1 MSRIGKKPVSIP
13 QGVEVFIKD
22 KEVKVKGP
30 KGELSQI
37 VPPCCSVV
45 FQDGQIVVNRL
56 KDDKQS
62 RALHGTIRSLIFN
75 MVKGVSEG
83 YEKELK
89 IVGMG
94 YRARWDK
101 GKLILSLGFSHP
113 VEYTPPQGITI
124 QTPDPTT
131 IKVSGCDKQ
140 KVGEV
145 TAEIRSF
152 KKPEP
157 YKGKGIRYKD
167 EVVKLKVGKAALGS
181 KG

>member
-1 MSRIGKKPVSIP
+1 MSRIGKKPVPVP
-13 QGVEVFIKD
+13 QGVEVSF
-22 KEVKVKGP
+22 KEGQIKVKGP

-37 VPPCCSVV
+37 VPSCCKVNIE
-45 FQDGQIVVNRL
+45 DGQIVVERL

-62 RALHGTIRSLIFN
+62 RSLHGTIRSLIFN

-94 YRARWDK
+94 YRAKLEK
-101 GKLILSLGFSHP
+101 GKLILTLGFSHP
-113 VEYTPPQGITI
+113 VEYTPPEGVQI

-140 KVGEV
+140 KVGQAA
-145 TAEIRSF
+145 AEIRSL

-167 EVVKLKVGKAALGS
+167 EIVKLKVGKAALGS

>member
-1 MSRIGKKPVSIP
+1 MSRIGRKPVP
-13 QGVEVFIKD
+13 VPKGVEVSVKD
-22 KEVKVKGP
+22 GEIKVKGP
-30 KGELSQI
+30 KGELYQKI
-37 VPPCCSVV
+37 PPCCKVTV
-45 FQDGQIVVNRL
+45 EKEQIVVQRI

-94 YRARWDK
+94 YRARLEK
-101 GKLILSLGFSHP
+101 GKLILNLGFSHP
-113 VEYTPPQGITI
+113 VEYTPPEGVTI
-124 QTPDPTT
+124 QTPDQTT

-145 TAEIRSF
+145 AAQIRSI
-152 KKPEP
+152 KKPDP